1 MPKYQ
6 LKYNRVIA
14 EEAVVVVKAKTRT
27 DAEEAIA
34 ELDNLDNLLKWYTC
48 DYAPAERFG
57 DTRVVNNR
65 TPVTDKIQKKV
76 DKILKKW
83 DELEATQ

>member
-14 EEAVVVVKAKTRT
+14 EEAIVVIQAKTDT
-27 DAEEAIA
+27 DVEEALCEI
-34 ELDNLDNLLKWYTC
+34 DNLDNLLKWYTC
-48 DYAPAERFG
+48 DYAPAEQCG
-57 DTRVVNNR
+57 DAKIVNNR
-65 TPVTDKIQKKV
+65 TPVTEKIQKKV

-83 DELEATQ
+83 DELEAKQ